1 MKIRI
6 AHARSSET
14 GTIDGI
20 PGDQTGRE
28 VMISDN
34 TGGWDCVIRA
44 CDPGQRLYIAAY
56 AAQIAGN
63 DKIGY
68 GQATRLTL
76 YDAWVQAGKP
86 DFTKIK
92 KKCNC
97 DCSSMVACCVIA
109 SGTVVSKDMWTGN
122 ELATLVGSGYFIEC
136 VYDAAKL
143 KRGDILL
150 KKGHTAIVVE
160 TDQINYDDRTE
171 ISCTCYADAKDADLS
186 GLYAVKEKAFIRDG
200 GGMGYIAIGVLDTY
214 TTVANYGYY
223 TIDDRGVKW
232 LLVETGYIGGV
243 KYTGFI
249 SERVLT
255 RDTN

>member
-6 AHARSSET
+6 AHARSSEN
-14 GTIDGI
+14 GTIDGQ

-34 TGGWDCVIRA
+34 TGGWMSVIRA
-44 CDPGQRLYIAAY
+44 CDPGQRIYIAAY
-56 AAQIAGN
+56 AAQIAN
-63 DKIGY
+63 NEKIGY
-68 GQATRLTL
+68 SQNTRLTL
-76 YDAWVQAGKP
+76 YDAWVQSGKG

-109 SGTVVSKDMWTGN
+109 SGTVISKDMWTGN
-122 ELATLVGSGYFIEC
+122 ELNTLVGSGYFVELG
-136 VYDAAKL
+136 YAEKQL

-160 TDQINYDDRTE
+160 TDQINFEDKTSIE
-171 ISCTCYADAKDADLS
+171 ASCYADKKDANLS
-186 GLYAVKEKAFIRDG
+186 GLYGVKEKAFIRDG
-200 GGMGYIAIGVLDTY
+200 GGTGYIAIGVLDTY
-214 TTVANYGYY
+214 TTVACYGYY
-223 TIDDRGVKW
+223 TEDSRGIKW
-232 LLVETGYIGGV
+232 LLVETAYIGGI
-243 KYTGFI
+243 KYTGFM

-255 RDTN
+255 RNT